1 MNQAAIAIVAVF
13 ALTGF
18 APVKPDFGLEKGN
31 VWVYSQ
37 KSDGNESTIKKS
49 GTGFVKVGE
58 RQALEIKCEY
68 SGGYVG
74 YDYLGQDERGLLSYF
89 NSQMQGPG
97 VDVGTPPVVLV
108 QLPFN
113 KGLTWSWIQPFR
125 GQTAGDVTAADID
138 RMKSFESA
146 IIVSDSEEV
155 KVAAGTFKAIHVR
168 TTSQRDGEPATVR
181 DAWYAP
187 RVGLVKSVTVTPQGD
202 SMLELQKFTPAR

>member
-18 APVKPDFGLEKGN
+18 APVKPDFGLNKGN

-37 KSDGNESTIKKS
+37 KAEGNESTIKKS
-49 GTGFVKVGE
+49 GLGFVKVGDT
-58 RQALEIKCEY
+58 QVLELKCEY

-89 NSQMQGPG
+89 NSQMRGPG
-97 VDVGTPPVVLV
+97 VDAHTAPVVLL

-125 GQTAGDVTAADID
+125 GQTAGEVTAADLE
-138 RMKSFESA
+138 RMKSHESA
-146 IIVSDSEEV
+146 TVVSDDEEV
-155 KVAAGTFKAIHVR
+155 KVAAGTFKAFHVR
-168 TTSQRDGEPATVR
+168 TTSQRDGEPATIR

-187 RVGLVKSVTVTPQGD
+187 RVGLVKSITVTSQGD
-202 SMLELQKFTPAR
+202 YILELQKFTPAR